1 MIVSSLHGFM
11 KGNACLPK
19 PVTFCVEMMGFTG
32 EAEYV
37 CLDFSKVVDV
47 AGLERV
53 LTGRTV

>member
-1 MIVSSLHGFM
+1 MIVNSLHGFM

-19 PVTFCVEMMGFTG
+19 PVTFCKMMGFTG

-47 AGLERV
+47 ARLERYSFN
-53 LTGRTV
+53 R